1 MFSDRIIC
9 HSLSFSSPLW
19 CSWWVCAPQRGSGS
33 CCFLFDIT
41 GGALMAQ
48 KFHRSLTVSFYVI
61 AKPTHWFS
69 SLYTWGAHWCS
80 SRPAQILLTPAAAGG
95 GRWCLGFLY
104 WSPTTGLVLLRQRM
118 WWKRK
123 VTFIMEQIYHRE
135 LICTDERKYSMFNL
149 SLAFD
154 GLPVGWRSC
163 SNLCCSL
170 CDIDTV
176 TTVAL

>member
-19 CSWWVCAPQRGSGS
+19 CSWWVCTPQRGSGS

-41 GGALMAQ
+41 VGALMAQ

-95 GRWCLGFLY
+95 GRFFILISHNEACFAQA
-104 WSPTTGLVLLRQRM
+104 VR
-118 WWKRK
+118 WKRK
-123 VTFIMEQIYHRE
+123 VTFIMEQIYHHE

-154 GLPVGWRSC
+154 GLRVGWRSC